1 MVLDKQRDNIDPL
14 LSKIAKSFSKIN
26 PDVLT
31 WFSLFFALSAG
42 VFFYFS
48 TPELELIN
56 YFLYGAVFFVF
67 LNGFFDAIDGKV
79 AKLTNKASLRGDFLD
94 HAIDRYADVFMVGGL
109 ALSAWCRYPS
119 IGLIAIVGMLLT
131 SYMGTQ
137 AQATGCKRDYSGLLG
152 RADRLVLL
160 MIGPIVQ
167 HILLYYDYGLPW
179 DLFLME
185 WILIYFAVIGNL
197 TAIQRFIS
205 TYTWFKKYI
214 IEKISKLQEF

>member
-1 MVLDKQRDNIDPL
+1 MVLDKQRDNVDPL
-14 LSKIAKSFSKIN
+14 LSKIAKGFSKVN

-31 WFSLFFALSAG
+31 WFSLLFAIFAG

-48 TPELELIN
+48 TPELELSN

-79 AKLTNKASLRGDFLD
+79 AKLSNKVSMRGDFLD

-119 IGLIAIVGMLLT
+119 IGLLAVVGMLLT

-160 MIGPIVQ
+160 MIGPIIQ
-167 HILLYYDYGLPW
+167 HLLLYYGYELPYG
-179 DLFLME
+179 FYFME
-185 WILIYFAVIGNL
+185 YVLIYFAVMGNL
-197 TAIQRFIS
+197 TAVQRFIS
-205 TYTWFKKYI
+205 TYRWFKK
-214 IEKISKLQEF
+214 